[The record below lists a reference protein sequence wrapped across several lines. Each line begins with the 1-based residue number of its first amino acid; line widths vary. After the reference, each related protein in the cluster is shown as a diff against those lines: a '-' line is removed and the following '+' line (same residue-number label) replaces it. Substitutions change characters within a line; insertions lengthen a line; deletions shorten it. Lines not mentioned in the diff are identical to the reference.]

1 MKTKD
6 GLIDV
11 GKLFAKVRAL
21 SSSRELC
28 AVLLIPRSTNSTLN
42 FLNTS
47 STSARPMSDWQSGL
61 RTGSKSSW
69 TKPVRFSPRDSFLA
83 VPSLTLNFLP
93 LHVTEAFHLTHLSH
107 LILDVSHLDSKK
119 RSLVDLL
126 EARADLFK
134 LLGSKPIMDRL
145 REGKMKL
152 VVFWS
157 GESVHSI
164 CSRLAAIVMEKA
176 ETCVDYN
183 KGAMAGVD
191 EFP

>member
-61 RTGSKSSW
+61 RTGSKSS
-69 TKPVRFSPRDSFLA
+69 
-83 VPSLTLNFLP
+83 
-93 LHVTEAFHLTHLSH
+93 
-107 LILDVSHLDSKK
+107 
-119 RSLVDLL
+119 
-126 EARADLFK
+126 
-134 LLGSKPIMDRL
+134 
-145 REGKMKL
+145 
-152 VVFWS
+152 
-157 GESVHSI
+157 
-164 CSRLAAIVMEKA
+164 
-176 ETCVDYN
+176 
-183 KGAMAGVD
+183 
-191 EFP
+191 